1 MLGSNPASLSSTAE
15 LYGELYAFQYRPDSS
30 TVKQSSGWM
39 LFDAV
44 AEYER
49 MGVPNDHWKA
59 TTLNINY
66 EVWDILSVS

>member
-59 TTLNINY
+59 TTLNSNY
-66 EVWDILSVS
+66 EVRDILSVS